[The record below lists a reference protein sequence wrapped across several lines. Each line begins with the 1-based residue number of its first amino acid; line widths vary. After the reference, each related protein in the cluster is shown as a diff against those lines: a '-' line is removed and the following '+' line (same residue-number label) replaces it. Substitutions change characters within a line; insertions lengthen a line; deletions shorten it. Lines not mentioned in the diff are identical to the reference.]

1 MGDNGFR
8 DGICSDSRLEI
19 LILRGVNG
27 TPAATCG
34 TTAALVAL
42 VALAASGVLLLDS
55 AGAIN
60 ELVTSLVAMS
70 GGVLALANCWLTT
83 LFMVAVEV
91 DGAVVEL
98 LSSTREALWGVV
110 MVDGEGPSTVTA
122 EVEVTEVL
130 AASWEDSSETV

>member
-42 VALAASGVLLLDS
+42 AASAVLLLDS

-70 GGVLALANCWLTT
+70 GRVLALANCWLTT
-83 LFMVAVEV
+83 LFIVAVEV
-91 DGAVVEL
+91 DGAAMEL